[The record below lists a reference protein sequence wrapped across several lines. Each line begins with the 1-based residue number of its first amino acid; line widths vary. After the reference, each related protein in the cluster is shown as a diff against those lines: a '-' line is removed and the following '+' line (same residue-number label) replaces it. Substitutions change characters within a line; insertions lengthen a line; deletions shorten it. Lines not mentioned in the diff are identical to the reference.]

1 MLVSCCNVIC
11 FSCPTCSSEGKHLFP
26 PLQLPL
32 QFENMSLPSPWNKPS
47 LTSCHPSHCFS
58 LVISSCSTFSWSAV
72 PTAGYHLPRKA
83 FYYHMRKEDH
93 VMYLTDYIPV
103 HTFHNFFFFFFPGT
117 GCPWIM
123 FSWWLAVTPRELFC
137 ASATPAAYPVPSCI
151 CSADCCFSWSVQI
164 RISQINFWIY
174 WIIF

>member
-103 HTFHNFFFFFFPGT
+103 HTFHNFFFFFSRNRMPLNHVQLVT
-117 GCPWIM
+117 GCNPKRTLLCKCYPSSLSCPILYL
-123 FSWWLAVTPRELFC
+123 FSWLLLLLKRTN
-137 ASATPAAYPVPSCI
+137 TH
-151 CSADCCFSWSVQI
+151 
-164 RISQINFWIY
+164 
-174 WIIF
+174 